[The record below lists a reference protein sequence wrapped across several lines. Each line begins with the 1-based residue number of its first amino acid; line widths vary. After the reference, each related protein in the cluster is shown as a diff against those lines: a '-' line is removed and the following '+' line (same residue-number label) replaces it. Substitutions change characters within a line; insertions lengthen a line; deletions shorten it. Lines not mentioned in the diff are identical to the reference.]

1 MPFTIYEA
9 PVVNIEQMKAKAK
22 AKAKVKTSHKA
33 LDYVPNWAADMDRAL

>member
-9 PVVNIEQMKAKAK
+9 PVVNIEQMK

-33 LDYVPNWAADMDRAL
+33 LDYVPNWAADMERAL